1 MNEFL
6 NMLDYRNSPWLV
18 VIPAIIIGLFIS
30 SVVIK
35 IIKIAASKKEWS
47 AVRAI
52 SDNLTSVLYFF
63 IPLLLVTAA
72 LKTYS
77 LSYQDYYWTFTISK
91 VLLIAVT
98 TWLMTRIVVIIE
110 KVLIDQLDFSS
121 PDNNQARRMF
131 TKIKFVKRIV
141 IIMIILVGISILLLS
156 FESVRQYGVGILTSA
171 GIFSVI
177 IGFAAQKS
185 LANLMAG
192 IQIAFTQPIKIDDVV
207 IVEGEW
213 GRIEE
218 INLTYVV
225 VNIWDLRRIVLPI
238 TYFIETP
245 FQNWTRND
253 SALIGTAF
261 FQLNYLTPVSKL
273 REKLKEIL
281 DQTPLWDGRS
291 WALQVTDTQ
300 GQLMVVRALMSARN
314 SSETFDLRCFVREK
328 MIEFISQEYP
338 EALPSHR
345 IEEAKKSEIIL
356 PDGSQRA

>member
-1 MNEFL
+1 MDFPEFL
-6 NMLDYRNSPWLV
+6 NYRQYPWL
-18 VIPAIIIGLFIS
+18 IILLTGIIGLIIS
-30 SVVIK
+30 AVLINLIK
-35 IIKIAASKKEWS
+35 ITAARKQWQ

-52 SDNLTSVLYFF
+52 RENLTSVLYFF
-63 IPLLLVTAA
+63 IPMILITTIV
-72 LKTYS
+72 KSYS
-77 LSYQDYYWTFTISK
+77 LAYKEYEWLFAISK
-91 VLLIAVT
+91 TLMIALT
-98 TWLMTRIVVIIE
+98 TWLMVRIVVVIE
-110 KVLIDQLDFSS
+110 KILIDKLDFDT

-131 TKIKFVKRIV
+131 TKIKFVKRMV
-141 IIMIILVGISILLLS
+141 IIMIITIGVSILLLS
-156 FESVRQYGVGILTSA
+156 FESVRSYGVGILTSA
-171 GIFSVI
+171 GIASVI

-245 FQNWTRND
+245 FQNWTRNE
-253 SALIGTAF
+253 SALIGSAF
-261 FQLNYLTPVSKL
+261 FHLNYHTPVDRL

-281 DQTPLWDGRS
+281 DQTPLWDGKS

-300 GQLMVVRALMSARN
+300 EQLMVVRALMSARN
-314 SSETFDLRCFVREK
+314 SSETFDLRCIVREK
-328 MIEFISQEYP
+328 MIEFIAQEYP
-338 EALPSHR
+338 EALPTTR
-345 IEEAKKSEIIL
+345 IEGK
-356 PDGSQRA
+356 

>member
-1 MNEFL
+1 MNDFSNL
-6 NMLDYRNSPWLV
+6 LDYRTSPWLIV
-18 VIPAIIIGLFIS
+18 LPAAVIGLIIS
-30 SVVIK
+30 VILIKVIK
-35 IIKIAASKKEWS
+35 ITAAKKEWS

-52 SDNLTSVLYFF
+52 SANLTSVLYFF
-63 IPLLLVTAA
+63 VPLFLVTAA

-77 LSYQDYYWTFTISK
+77 LSYKDYYFTFTISK

-121 PDNNQARRMF
+121 PDNNQARRLF

-141 IIMIILVGISILLLS
+141 IIMIIIVGISVLLLS

-261 FQLNYLTPVSKL
+261 FHLNYHTPVSKL
-273 REKLKEIL
+273 REKLRDIL
-281 DQTPLWDGRS
+281 DQTPLWDGKS

-328 MIEFISQEYP
+328 MIEFISEAYP

-345 IEEAKKSEIIL
+345 IEEAKRAGVIL
-356 PDGSQRA
+356 PDGSQRI

>member
-1 MNEFL
+1 MDQFFEV
-6 NMLDYRNSPWLV
+6 LDYKNTPWL
-18 VIPAIIIGLFIS
+18 IILLAGIIGLVVSGMFIS
-30 SVVIK
+30 LIK
-35 IIKIAASKKEWS
+35 ITASKKQWR

-52 SDNLTSVLYFF
+52 RENLSSVLYFF
-63 IPLLLVTAA
+63 GPLVFITGVI
-72 LKTYS
+72 KTFS
-77 LSYQDYYWTFTISK
+77 LSHPHYEWLFAISK
-91 VLLIAVT
+91 TCLIAVT
-98 TWLMTRIVVIIE
+98 TWLITRIVIIVE
-110 KVLIDQLDFSS
+110 KILIDKLDFDT

-141 IIMIILVGISILLLS
+141 IILIITIGLSILLLS
-156 FESVRQYGVGILTSA
+156 FDSVRQYGVGILTSA

-245 FQNWTRND
+245 FQNWTRNE

-261 FQLNYLTPVSKL
+261 FQLNYLTPVPKL

-314 SSETFDLRCFVREK
+314 SSETFDLRCIVREK
-328 MIEFISQEYP
+328 LIEFIVQEYP
-338 EALPSHR
+338 GALPSTR
-345 IEEAKKSEIIL
+345 VEDFKLGPAGF
-356 PDGSQRA
+356 PGSGI

>member
-1 MNEFL
+1 MNLFDL
-6 NMLDYRNSPWLV
+6 INYRNSPWLLLLLTGT
-18 VIPAIIIGLFIS
+18 IGLIIS
-30 SVVIK
+30 LLVVSVIK
-35 IIKIAASKKEWS
+35 LTASRKNWS

-52 SDNLTSVLYFF
+52 RESLTSVLHFF

-72 LKTYS
+72 AKTYTYS
-77 LSYQDYYWTFTISK
+77 NPEYDWVFALSKTA
-91 VLLIAVT
+91 LIAVT
-98 TWLMTRIVVIIE
+98 TWLMTRVVIVIE
-110 KVLIDQLDFSS
+110 KILIDKLDFNS
-121 PDNNQARRMF
+121 PDNNQARRLF

-141 IIMIILVGISILLLS
+141 VIMVITIGVSILLLS

-171 GIFSVI
+171 GIASVI

-245 FQNWTRND
+245 FQNWTRNE
-253 SALIGTAF
+253 SALIGSAF
-261 FQLNYLTPVSKL
+261 FQLNYHAPVPRL

-281 DQTPLWDGRS
+281 DQSPLWDGRS

-300 GQLMVVRALMSARN
+300 GQMMVVRALMSARN
-314 SSETFDLRCFVREK
+314 SSQTFDLRCLVREK
-328 MIEFISQEYP
+328 MIEFIAKEFP
-338 EALPSHR
+338 EALPSTR
-345 IEEAKKSEIIL
+345 IESRDFPSFKV
-356 PDGSQRA
+356 PDPES

>member
-1 MNEFL
+1 MKFFEAL
-6 NMLDYRNSPWLV
+6 NYKNAPWL
-18 VIPAIIIGLFIS
+18 ILLISALIGLAIS
-30 SVVIK
+30 LLLVNLIK
-35 IIKIAASKKEWS
+35 VAASRRQWS

-52 SDNLTSVLYFF
+52 RENLTSVLYFF
-63 IPLLLVTAA
+63 VPMLIISIAA
-72 LKTYS
+72 RTYALIHPDYNWLFA
-77 LSYQDYYWTFTISK
+77 LSKII
-91 VLLIAVT
+91 LIAVSI
-98 TWLMTRIVVIIE
+98 WMMVRVVIIVE
-110 KVLIDQLDFSS
+110 KILVDQLDFDT

-131 TKIKFVKRIV
+131 TKIKFVKRMV
-141 IIMIILVGISILLLS
+141 VILVVTIGVSILLLS

-171 GIFSVI
+171 GIVSVI

-261 FQLNYLTPVSKL
+261 FHLNYHAPIPKL

-281 DQTPLWDGRS
+281 DLTPLWNGKS

-314 SSETFDLRCFVREK
+314 SSETFDLRCLVREK
-328 MIEFISQEYP
+328 MIEFIIQEYP
-338 EALPSHR
+338 EALPATR
-345 IEEAKKSEIIL
+345 IEDLQK
-356 PDGSQRA
+356 QVRAQDTEL

>member
-1 MNEFL
+1 MDQFFEI
-6 NMLDYRNSPWLV
+6 LDYKNTPWL
-18 VIPAIIIGLFIS
+18 IILLAGIIGLIVSVMLIS
-30 SVVIK
+30 LIK
-35 IIKIAASKKEWS
+35 ITASKKQWR

-52 SDNLTSVLYFF
+52 RENLSSVLYFF
-63 IPLLLVTAA
+63 VPLVFITVV

-77 LSYQDYYWTFTISK
+77 LSHSHYEWTFAISK
-91 VLLIAVT
+91 TALIAVT
-98 TWLMTRIVVIIE
+98 TWLIARIVIIVE
-110 KVLIDQLDFSS
+110 KILIDQLDFDT

-141 IIMIILVGISILLLS
+141 IILIVTIGVSILLLS
-156 FESVRQYGVGILTSA
+156 FDSVRQYGVGILTSA

-245 FQNWTRND
+245 FQNWTRNE

-261 FQLNYLTPVSKL
+261 FQLNYLTPVPKL

-314 SSETFDLRCFVREK
+314 SSETFDLRCIVREK
-328 MIEFISQEYP
+328 LIEFIVQEFP
-338 EALPSHR
+338 DALPSTR
-345 IEEAKKSEIIL
+345 VEDFKMGPVGFPSA
-356 PDGSQRA
+356 GV

>member
-1 MNEFL
+1 MNFIEAFFYK
-6 NMLDYRNSPWLV
+6 NEPWLIV
-18 VIPAIIIGLFIS
+18 LIAGVIGFIISALLIN
-30 SVVIK
+30 
-35 IIKIAASKKEWS
+35 IIKIAALKRQWN
-47 AVRAI
+47 AVKAI
-52 SDNLTSVLYFF
+52 RENLTSVLYFF
-63 IPLLLVTAA
+63 VPMVFVTASTRA
-72 LKTYS
+72 YS
-77 LSYQDYYWTFTISK
+77 AIYPEYGWLFAISK
-91 VLLIAVT
+91 V
-98 TWLMTRIVVIIE
+98 VIIVE
-110 KVLIDQLDFSS
+110 KILVDQLDFNS

-131 TKIKFVKRIV
+131 TKIKFVKRMVIILIV
-141 IIMIILVGISILLLS
+141 IVGVSVLLLS
-156 FESVRQYGVGILTSA
+156 FEGVRQYGVGLLTSA

-261 FQLNYLTPVSKL
+261 FQLNYHAPIPKL

-281 DQTPLWDGRS
+281 DNTPLWNGKS
-291 WALQVTDTQ
+291 WALQITDTQ
-300 GQLMVVRALMSARN
+300 GQLMIVRAIMSARN
-314 SSETFDLRCFVREK
+314 SSETFDLRCLVREK
-328 MIEFISQEYP
+328 MIEFISKEYP
-338 EALPSHR
+338 EALPSTR
-345 IEEAKKSEIIL
+345 IE
-356 PDGSQRA
+356 DSQSQVRIPE